1 MPRKPLKEK
10 HRERYPVDDIIRTY
24 QSGKSAFDTGLVFDI
39 DARTIQNILKTAG
52 VKLRENHRAIHQ
64 RLLLLT
70 DKIISM
76 YVDERLTCVEI
87 GDILG
92 FCHATIRNVLI
103 WNDVPRRRPGTS
115 KALRRQ
121 PGRYREKGHP
131 VDEIVKAYT
140 EDKLGLTKVGR
151 RFGISGQLV
160 MDILEAE
167 GVPRR
172 TLSEASKLRWKNDPP
187 QNVGRPKRKQSQVCA
202 TDEIN
207 SLTVQELRDEHD
219 LKIDDI
225 ATIKGISRLA
235 VSKELGLF

>member
-1 MPRKPLKEK
+1 MPRKPLKEL

-24 QSGKSAFDTGLVFDI
+24 QSGKSAFRTGLAFGI
-39 DARTIQNILKTAG
+39 EAGTIQNILKTAG
-52 VKLRENHRAIHQ
+52 VQLRENHHAIHQ
-64 RLLLLT
+64 RLLQLT

-76 YVDERLTCVEI
+76 YVDDGLYCREI

-92 FCHATIRNVLI
+92 FNKSTIRNVLVRNGI
-103 WNDVPRRRPGTS
+103 ERRRPGTS
-115 KALRRQ
+115 KALHRQ
-121 PGRYREKGHP
+121 PGRYREKGYP
-131 VDEIVKAYT
+131 VNEIVKAYT
-140 EDKLGLTKVGR
+140 EDKLGMKKVGL

-172 TLSEASKLRWKNDPP
+172 TPSEASKLRWKNDPP

-207 SLTVQELRDEHD
+207 SLTVQELRDKHN

-225 ATIKGISRLA
+225 AEIKGISRLA
-235 VSKELGLF
+235 VYKALGF